1 MGGLFFEI
9 EAVRTASRPRFA
21 QAIHQGGADAP
32 RSYGVAVDAW
42 SLGAVVNVTLVARF
56 PEFERSSAKSRVKVD
71 TAAFRG
77 VSSEARDLVARLMV
91 PDPANRLTTR
101 DALDHPWL
109 SDDAERPSSPIK
121 QLDDMALV
129 PRKPEAEPVFRV
141 DDLLG
146 LQQTIAVCLRSA
158 FATYQDVP
166 GVSRALRQ
174 SAVLCRSQ
182 LLENAKLLRKIE
194 HTASSVLD
202 IHDDLEL
209 AVDAGQS
216 ALARELVATVKGWV
230 GGLKEAVHVV
240 QKGNAEQMRHL
251 HAAISEVESACE
263 KDGYDSDCA
272 TKDGREPLPL
282 PKDDASRREDA
293 ALDGV
298 EDALKAAT
306 NAASAI
312 ATARRDARSASF
324 SVQETAITP
333 QFFPD
338 APAPERVF
346 ELALRQLERVDAV
359 LERLALLWDST
370 EVVFD
375 TLLQKSEHIEKFL
388 EFAREPQLLGRFR
401 QRLAEYKRFWVDV
414 QAVSRAT
421 LQNSP
426 RGAAVE

>member
-1 MGGLFFEI
+1 M
-9 EAVRTASRPRFA
+9 
-21 QAIHQGGADAP
+21 
-32 RSYGVAVDAW
+32 
-42 SLGAVVNVTLVARF
+42 
-56 PEFERSSAKSRVKVD
+56 
-71 TAAFRG
+71 
-77 VSSEARDLVARLMV
+77 
-91 PDPANRLTTR
+91 
-101 DALDHPWL
+101 
-109 SDDAERPSSPIK
+109 
-121 QLDDMALV
+121 
-129 PRKPEAEPVFRV
+129 

-230 GGLKEAVHVV
+230 GGLKEAVKNV
-240 QKGNAEQMRHL
+240 QQGNAAQMRHL
-251 HAAISEVESACE
+251 HQAISEVESACE

-282 PKDDASRREDA
+282 PKTDESLHDG

-388 EFAREPQLLGRFR
+388 EFAREPQP
-401 QRLAEYKRFWVDV
+401 LARAVPAAPGGV
-414 QAVSRAT
+414 QAVLGRRPGRLYFGSAVSGPRTCSRAT
-421 LQNSP
+421 TARTSTRRSSRTP
-426 RGAAVE
+426 ARRRDDAAGAGRDDKTTRIVRCLTMDESLHDE

>member
-1 MGGLFFEI
+1 MFDFYRDRANNDVYVVQDFVDCALQRLIDHPREFPPARKKDIIFTMLCGVAHLHAVGVLHLDVKPENVLVSSDEPPRVTLIDFGLSKALLEEGDEEAFPLLATSVGKTFVGTPCYLAPEI
-9 EAVRTASRPRFA
+9 E
-21 QAIHQGGADAP
+21 AIHQGGADAP

-91 PDPANRLTTR
+91 PDPAQRLTTR

-209 AVDAGQS
+209 AVDAGAYLGVPRCCGAFTPS
-216 ALARELVATVKGWV
+216 TR
-230 GGLKEAVHVV
+230 VV
-240 QKGNAEQMRHL
+240 
-251 HAAISEVESACE
+251 
-263 KDGYDSDCA
+263 
-272 TKDGREPLPL
+272 
-282 PKDDASRREDA
+282 SRREGGGWS
-293 ALDGV
+293 L
-298 EDALKAAT
+298 
-306 NAASAI
+306 
-312 ATARRDARSASF
+312 F
-324 SVQETAITP
+324 
-333 QFFPD
+333 
-338 APAPERVF
+338 
-346 ELALRQLERVDAV
+346 
-359 LERLALLWDST
+359 
-370 EVVFD
+370 
-375 TLLQKSEHIEKFL
+375 
-388 EFAREPQLLGRFR
+388 RF
-401 QRLAEYKRFWVDV
+401 
-414 QAVSRAT
+414 
-421 LQNSP
+421 
-426 RGAAVE
+426 